1 MTEQVDFYYDIVSP
15 YSYMAAIQMAELEAE
30 TGVQVN
36 WLPIFLGGLFKQVGN
51 NAPLSLEAKK
61 RYMFQEDLPRLA
73 AAYQVPYTLPEV
85 FPTNTLKVQRALAAL
100 PAEQRA
106 ALSLNLFD
114 NYWGQGKD
122 VGLPE
127 VAEEILG
134 TEIAA
139 LAGEDIAKTALKD
152 LTDQAIARGAFG
164 APSLFWKDQL
174 YFGCDRVH
182 LLKNDLL
189 AAKG

>member
-15 YSYMAAIQMAELEAE
+15 YSYLAAMQLADLEAE
-30 TGVQVN
+30 TGAKVN
-36 WLPIFLGGLFKQVGN
+36 WLPIFLGGLFKQIGN

-73 AAYQVPYTLPEV
+73 AAYQVPYTFPEV
-85 FPTNTLKVQRALAAL
+85 FPINTLKVQRVLAAL
-100 PAEQRA
+100 PVEQRA
-106 ALSLNLFD
+106 EYSLRLFD
-114 NYWGQGKD
+114 CYWGQGRD

-127 VAEEILG
+127 VADELLG
-134 TEIAA
+134 TKIAA
-139 LAGEDIAKTALKD
+139 LAGEATAKAALKD

-164 APSLFWKDQL
+164 APSLFWKERL

-182 LLKNDLL
+182 LLKADLL

>member
-1 MTEQVDFYYDIVSP
+1 MTERVDFYYDIVSP
-15 YSYMAAIQMAELEAE
+15 YSYLAAIQVAELEAD

-36 WLPIFLGGLFKQVGN
+36 WLPIFLGGLFKQIGN

-85 FPTNTLKVQRALAAL
+85 FPTNTLQVQRALAAL
-100 PAEQRA
+100 PVDQRPA
-106 ALSLNLFD
+106 PSLRLYD
-114 NYWGQGKD
+114 LYWGQGKD
-122 VGLPE
+122 VGLQE
-127 VAEEILG
+127 VAEEALG
-134 TEIAA
+134 TEIAE
-139 LAGEDIAKTALKD
+139 LAGDASSKAALKD

-164 APSLFWKDQL
+164 APTLIWKDQL
-174 YFGCDRVH
+174 YFGCDRVQ
-182 LLKNDLL
+182 LLKKDRL

>member
-15 YSYMAAIQMAELEAE
+15 YSYLAAVQIAELEAE

-85 FPTNTLKVQRALAAL
+85 FPTNTLQVQRALAAL
-100 PAEQRA
+100 PIDQRA
-106 ALSLNLFD
+106 ALSLRLFD
-114 NYWGQGKD
+114 LYWGQGKD

-127 VAEEILG
+127 IAEEALG
-134 TEIAA
+134 TEIATQA
-139 LAGEDIAKTALKD
+139 TDATAKASLKD

-164 APSLFWKDQL
+164 APSMFWKDQL

-182 LLKNDLL
+182 LLKKDLL